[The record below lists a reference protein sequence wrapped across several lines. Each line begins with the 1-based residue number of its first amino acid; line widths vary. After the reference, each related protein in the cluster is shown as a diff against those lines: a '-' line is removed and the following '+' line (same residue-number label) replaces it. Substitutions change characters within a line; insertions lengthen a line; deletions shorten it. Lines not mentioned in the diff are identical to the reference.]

1 MSHYPVHV
9 AFPGRLIMVGFGSI
23 GQGVL
28 PLILRHVGMKAD
40 QITILQALGVLD
52 LQGNPTGRLEVV
64 KAAQVAQTAAE
75 GTAPLR
81 PRIGR
86 ARPLA
91 DKSVGTP
98 DAGAVSF
105 ALAMAAAGEALRED

>member
-1 MSHYPVHV
+1 MGGAKLGDKTMVDAYVPFVDALAAAVGAGDELSV
-9 AFPGRLIMVGFGSI
+9 AW
-23 GQGVL
+23 
-28 PLILRHVGMKAD
+28 
-40 QITILQALGVLD
+40 
-52 LQGNPTGRLEVV
+52 E
-64 KAAQVAQTAAE
+64 KAAEAARKAADE
-75 GTAPLR
+75 TAPLR

-105 ALAMAAAGEALRED
+105 AMAMAAAGRALR